1 MVANRGLPLTEEFD
15 GLVKVCAKCAG
26 SGTILVSDSTAY
38 SWLHYED
45 RDLCPACH
53 GRAFV
58 IETDQRRPRWNPAP
72 LTLSGRRT

>member
-1 MVANRGLPLTEEFD
+1 MVINRGLPLTEEFD
-15 GLVKVCAKCAG
+15 GLVKVCARCAG
-26 SGTILVSDSTAY
+26 SGRSVGSHSTAY

-58 IETDQRRPRWNPAP
+58 IVTERRRPRWIPAP
-72 LTLSGRRT
+72 LALSQRTT